1 MKLWRRL
8 NVIFF
13 TGQKKKLSSVC
24 VFVVLLHNKSFV
36 SYSHMMLHNTI
47 MYIKTFSHPI
57 FLFPFFLL
65 QTFGH
70 DFSTVRFLFLPHR
83 RNGSHQPWGSLAR
96 KTTPPW
102 GAALRGSWDG
112 EGTVCSSQF
121 LLPERQTFLFSFLDF
136 IALSPP
142 SAVSPTHT
150 VNGYWTHLNANAN
163 CFSPYQVRT
172 MQSELNIHRHYDSRW
187 QASDSREQASM
198 NIVYKLD

>member
-1 MKLWRRL
+1 MLKWNSEEGF

-70 DFSTVRFLFLPHR
+70 RLLFLPHR

-96 KTTPPW
+96 KTTPPS

-112 EGTVCSSQF
+112 EGTVGSSLF
-121 LLPERQTFLFSFLDF
+121 LLPERQTFSLLFLRFYRS
-136 IALSPP
+136 LSPLSGVSHPHCEWVLNP
-142 SAVSPTHT
+142 SK
-150 VNGYWTHLNANAN
+150 
-163 CFSPYQVRT
+163 C
-172 MQSELNIHRHYDSRW
+172 
-187 QASDSREQASM
+187 
-198 NIVYKLD
+198 